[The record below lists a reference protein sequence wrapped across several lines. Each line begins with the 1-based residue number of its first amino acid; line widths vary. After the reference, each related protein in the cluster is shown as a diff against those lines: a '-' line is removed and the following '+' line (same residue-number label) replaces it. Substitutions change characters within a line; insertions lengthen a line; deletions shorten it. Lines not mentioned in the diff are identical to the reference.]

1 MKKSLYILTIF
12 IVAICLSGCVKYNA
26 NMEIKKDKSMD
37 FSIVYAMDTQYF
49 GDQEVLTEENR
60 KELEEEGFK
69 VTNYQEDTMK
79 GFTLTKSIEN
89 IDELRL

>member
-37 FSIVYAMDTQYF
+37 FSIVYDMDTKYF
-49 GDQEVLTEENR
+49 GDQEVLT
-60 KELEEEGFK
+60 K
-69 VTNYQEDTMK
+69 
-79 GFTLTKSIEN
+79 
-89 IDELRL
+89 